1 MTVKREGAPA
11 IREQRV
17 DGISGYLPLV
27 VEIVGIPLLVWRMVL
42 FFDDGPVLAG
52 VLTALAI
59 VLLCLCF
66 LGFFMVNPN
75 EGRVLQLF
83 GAYVGT
89 ARTPGLRWTNPFYSK
104 RRVSLRVRNF
114 ETGKLKVNDQRGNPV
129 EIAAIVVW
137 KVVDTAEAVFQVD
150 DYVNYVKVQSEA
162 AVRNLATGYVYDA
175 HTDGEISL
183 SSHTAVVSQQ
193 LQTEVQDRLAQAGIE
208 VLETRISHLA
218 YAPEIASAM
227 LRRQQASAVVA
238 ARARIVEGAVG
249 MVEMALH
256 ELGQR
261 DVIHLDEERK
271 AAMVSNLLVVLC
283 ADRDTQPVVNA
294 GTLHH

>member
-1 MTVKREGAPA
+1 MTVKRETGPDM
-11 IREQRV
+11 RERRV
-17 DGISGYLPLV
+17 DGVSGYLPLA
-27 VEIVGIPLLVWRMVL
+27 VEILGIPAVTWGMIRL
-42 FFDDGPVLAG
+42 FDSGAILAGAAAGLVLA
-52 VLTALAI
+52 LLFLA
-59 VLLCLCF
+59 F

-89 ARTPGLRWTNPFYSK
+89 ARTAGLRFTNPFYSK
-104 RRVSLRVRNF
+104 RRVSQRVRNF
-114 ETGKLKVNDQRGNPV
+114 ETGKLKVNDARGNPV

-137 KVVDTAEAVFQVD
+137 MVVDTAEAVFKVD

-175 HTDGEISL
+175 HVDGEVSL
-183 SSHTAVVSQQ
+183 TSHTAVISQQ

-218 YAPEIASAM
+218 YAQEIAAAM

-249 MVEMALH
+249 MVEMALQQLA
-256 ELGQR
+256 EK
-261 DVIHLDEERK
+261 DVIQLDEERK